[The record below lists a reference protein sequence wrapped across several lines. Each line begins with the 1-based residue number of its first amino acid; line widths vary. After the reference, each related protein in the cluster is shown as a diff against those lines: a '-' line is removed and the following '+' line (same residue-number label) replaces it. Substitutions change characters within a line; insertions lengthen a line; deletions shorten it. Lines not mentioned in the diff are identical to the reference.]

1 MSNQTKKILLKTNE
15 KKIEAI
21 NKEAVNSADKLNS
34 LIHECEKVCKTTF
47 SKDERDNIRDAGMK
61 FIKDY
66 FKPKFQFPDADD
78 KLNFQLIGID
88 LEQLEKTFKGY
99 PIWREY
105 PIEQNDKGV
114 FELVGEPK
122 QIERCYTYTE
132 NEKQVR
138 AYELGV
144 KITDLL
150 NTAIEENF
158 IPERSAYRFIAMNG
172 LITANS
178 KQTRAELNTEHI
190 SRIK

>member
-1 MSNQTKKILLKTNE
+1 MSKVKKILLRTDT

-21 NKEAVNSADKLNS
+21 RKEASQSVKPLND
-34 LIHECEKVCKTTF
+34 LIAICEKVCKTTF
-47 SKDERDNIRDAGMK
+47 DKEQRDNIRDNGMK

-66 FKPKFQFPDADD
+66 LKPKFQFKSADER
-78 KLNFQLIGID
+78 LNLNILGID
-88 LEQLEKTFKGY
+88 LAPLESFMKSNA

-105 PIEQNDKGV
+105 PIEQNDKGL

-150 NTAIEENF
+150 NIAIEENF
-158 IPERSAYRFIAMNG
+158 IPEREAFRFISIG
-172 LITANS
+172 GILDANQ
-178 KQTRAELNTEHI
+178 KQTRVEVNTDRI
-190 SRIK
+190 SRL